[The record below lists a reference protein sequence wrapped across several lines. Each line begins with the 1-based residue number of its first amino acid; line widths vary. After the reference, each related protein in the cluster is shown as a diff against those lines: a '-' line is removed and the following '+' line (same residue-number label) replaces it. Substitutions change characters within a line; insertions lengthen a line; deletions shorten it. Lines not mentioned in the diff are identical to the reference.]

1 MIETTLRSVPFLLD
15 GAVTT
20 VWLSVVS
27 IILGTVVG
35 VPFGILASVASWPI
49 RYAVAAYVYI
59 VRGIPALI
67 TIFLIYYA
75 LPAWGIDVPGSVA
88 GVVALSVYGGAFF
101 AEIIRGGIESIPRG
115 QIDAGRALGMM
126 KFNLLRHVILPQAT
140 RYAIPP
146 YILMTARIVRTSS
159 IVYIVGISELTLV
172 AREIIARDNTPFVT
186 LSLAMA
192 VYFVLSYPLSLLG
205 AHLERRHSYVH

>member
-20 VWLSVVS
+20 VWLSVAS
-27 IILGTVVG
+27 IFLGTLVG
-35 VPFGILASVASWPI
+35 VPFGILASVATWPV

-59 VRGIPALI
+59 VRGVPALI
-67 TIFLIYYA
+67 TIFFIYYA
-75 LPAWGIDVPGSVA
+75 LPAWGVDVPSSVA
-88 GVVALSVYGGAFF
+88 GVVALSVYGAAFF
-101 AEIIRGGIESIPRG
+101 AEIVRGGIESVPRG

-146 YILMTARIVRTSS
+146 YILMAARIVRTSS

-192 VYFVLSYPLSLLG
+192 VYFALSYPLSVLG
-205 AHLERRHSYVH
+205 ARLEKRHSYVH

>member
-101 AEIIRGGIESIPRG
+101 AEIVRGGIESIPRG